1 MRRTSAPLPQ
11 KLQSAIAAAEKAGFS
26 IAWPGRPEDLGAIAI
41 SETAKVKRPAQ
52 TAAPAAPAA
61 APAKPAT

>member
-1 MRRTSAPLPQ
+1 MDHEKNIRAAAE
-11 KLQSAIAAAEKAGFS
+11 KLQSAIAEGRKAGLS

-41 SETAKVKRPAQ
+41 SETVKVKRP
-52 TAAPAAPAA
+52 APAAPAA